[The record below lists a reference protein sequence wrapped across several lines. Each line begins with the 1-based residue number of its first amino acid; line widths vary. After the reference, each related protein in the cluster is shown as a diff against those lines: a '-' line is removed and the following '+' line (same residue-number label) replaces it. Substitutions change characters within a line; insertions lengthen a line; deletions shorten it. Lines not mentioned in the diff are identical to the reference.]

1 MKKLLI
7 FAFAIIAMC
16 SCTSNGC
23 SRQQSC
29 QNDSDT
35 VVTVDSVDSVQVDS
49 ISGFNCLD

>member
-16 SCTSNGC
+16 SCTSG

-35 VVTVDSVDSVQVDS
+35 VVVTVDSVDSVHVDS
-49 ISGFNCLD
+49 TNECTD